1 MNLEKALQILGG
13 AFAKCHVGKN
23 KNQAFSSR
31 EDGGLSVCFR
41 YTKMYV
47 GNVWWTSESPL
58 TIDGCNYLIIALQ
71 NRGLLVLPRQVVMSD
86 YWSALNVSML
96 KSGRRNIRIRE
107 EDGKFV
113 LYNRRNQ
120 TSADVT
126 EYLHP
131 CDVD

>member
-13 AFAKCHVGKN
+13 DFAKCHVGKN
-23 KNQAFSSR
+23 KNQAFSRR

-41 YTKMYV
+41 YTKMYD

-58 TIDGCNYLIIALQ
+58 TIDGSNYLIISLQ
-71 NRGLLVLPRQVVMSD
+71 NRGLIVLPRQVVMFD
-86 YWSALNVSML
+86 YWSALKVSML

-107 EDGKFV
+107 EYGKLV
-113 LYNRRNQ
+113 LYNRKNQ
-120 TSADVT
+120 ATVDVT